1 MRRTER
7 LRQLIHGGETVMMP
21 GAYDALVAKIIE
33 RVGFDVVA
41 CVGSGSVN
49 GLLGLPDIGLA
60 TMTEMVQNA
69 KWIADAVHIS
79 VIADADTGHGNALNV
94 MRAVSEFEKAGVA
107 GIHLEDQVFPKRCGH
122 VEGKEL
128 ISTAEMAGKIRAA
141 VAARRDKDFVIIAR
155 TDAKAVTGIEDAMT
169 RAREYSKAGADMI
182 FPEAMES
189 TEEFSLFAKAVP
201 GVPLMANMT
210 EFGKTPYLTREEFQA
225 LGYRLVVYPN
235 TGFRVMM
242 KAVFEAMEQLKA
254 AGHQKD
260 LLGRMKTRAE
270 LYDLIEYD
278 RFTTYEKAFI
288 PAHDNSTDRTN

>member
-1 MRRTER
+1 MRKTQR
-7 LRQLIHGGETVMMP
+7 LRELLSGQQTVMMP
-21 GAYDALVAKIIE
+21 GAHDALIARIVE

-69 KWIADAVHIS
+69 RWMADAVGIP
-79 VIADADTGHGNALNV
+79 VIADADTGYGNAVNV

-128 ISTAEMAGKIRAA
+128 VSTGEMVGKIRAA

-155 TDAKAVTGIEDAMT
+155 TDAKAVTGMEDAI
-169 RAREYSKAGADMI
+169 ARGKAYLKAGADVI

-189 TEEFSLFAKAVP
+189 TEEFSRFAKAVP

-210 EFGKTPYLTREEFQA
+210 EFGKTPYLTRDEFQA

-235 TGFRVMM
+235 TGFRVML
-242 KAVFEAMEQLKA
+242 KSVFEALEELKT
-254 AGHQKD
+254 AGHQKG
-260 LLGRMKTRAE
+260 LLDRMKTRAE
-270 LYDLIEYD
+270 LYDLLEYD
-278 RFTTYEKAFI
+278 RFAAYEKAFI
-288 PAHDNSTDRTN
+288 PAQEE

>member
-1 MRRTER
+1 MRPTQR
-7 LRQLIHGGETVMMP
+7 LRELIQGNQTVMMP

-33 RVGFDVVA
+33 RAGFDVVA

-69 KWIADAVHIS
+69 KWIADAVDIP
-79 VIADADTGHGNALNV
+79 VIADADTGYGNALNV

-155 TDAKAVTGIEDAMT
+155 TDAKAVTGLEDAIT
-169 RAREYSKAGADMI
+169 RAREYVKAGADVI

-189 TEEFSLFAKAVP
+189 TEEFSRFAKAVA

-260 LLGRMKTRAE
+260 LLSRMKTRAE

-278 RFTTYEKAFI
+278 RFTEYEKAFI
-288 PAHDNSTDRTN
+288 PAHDK

>member
-1 MRRTER
+1 MRRTTR
-7 LRQLIHGGETVMMP
+7 LRELLNGDATVMMP
-21 GAYDALVAKIIE
+21 GAHDALIAKIVE
-33 RVGFDVVA
+33 RVGFDAVC

-69 KWIADAVHIS
+69 KWVADSVGIP
-79 VIADADTGHGNALNV
+79 VIADADTGYGNALNV

-128 ISTAEMAGKIRAA
+128 ISTAEMAGKIKAA
-141 VAARRDKDFVIIAR
+141 VKARRDPDFVIIAR
-155 TDAKAVTGIEDAMT
+155 TDAKAVTGMEDALA
-169 RAREYSKAGADMI
+169 RARAYVEAGADVI

-189 TEEFSLFAKAVP
+189 TEDFARFSNAFP
-201 GVPLMANMT
+201 DVPLMANMT

-235 TGFRVMM
+235 TGFRVML
-242 KAVFEAMEQLKA
+242 KSVFEAFEQLKS

-260 LLGRMKTRAE
+260 LLGRMQTRAE
-270 LYDLIEYD
+270 LYDLIDYARYTE
-278 RFTTYEKAFI
+278 YEKAFV
-288 PAHDNSTDRTN
+288 PDRA

>member
-1 MRRTER
+1 MRQTER
-7 LRQLIHGGETVMMP
+7 LRQLIHGEQTVMMP

-49 GLLGLPDIGLA
+49 SLLGLPDIGLA

-69 KWIADAVHIS
+69 KWIADAVHIP
-79 VIADADTGHGNALNV
+79 VIADADTGHGNAVNV

-141 VAARRDKDFVIIAR
+141 VAAKRDKDFVIIAR
-155 TDAKAVTGIEDAMT
+155 TDAKAVTGMDDAIA
-169 RAREYSKAGADMI
+169 RAREYLKAGADMI

-189 TEEFSLFAKAVP
+189 TEEFSRFAKAVP

-225 LGYRLVVYPN
+225 LGYCLVVYPN

-242 KAVFEAMEQLKA
+242 KAVFEAMEQLVIF
-254 AGHQKD
+254 QW
-260 LLGRMKTRAE
+260 
-270 LYDLIEYD
+270 
-278 RFTTYEKAFI
+278 
-288 PAHDNSTDRTN
+288 

>member
-1 MRRTER
+1 MRPTQR
-7 LRQLIHGGETVMMP
+7 LRELIQGNQTVMMP

-33 RVGFDVVA
+33 RAGFDVVA

-69 KWIADAVHIS
+69 KWIADAVDIP
-79 VIADADTGHGNALNV
+79 VIADADTGYGNALNV

-155 TDAKAVTGIEDAMT
+155 TDAKAVTGLEDAIT
-169 RAREYSKAGADMI
+169 RAREYVKAGADVI

-189 TEEFSLFAKAVP
+189 TEEFSRFANAVA

-254 AGHQKD
+254 SGHQKD
-260 LLGRMKTRAE
+260 LLSRMKTRAE

-278 RFTTYEKAFI
+278 RFTEYEKAFI
-288 PAHDNSTDRTN
+288 PAHDK